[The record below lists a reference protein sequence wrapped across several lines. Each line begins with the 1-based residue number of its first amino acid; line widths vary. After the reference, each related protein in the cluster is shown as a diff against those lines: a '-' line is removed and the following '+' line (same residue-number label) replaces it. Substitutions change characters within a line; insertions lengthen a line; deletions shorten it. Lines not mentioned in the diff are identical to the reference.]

1 MLVTNLLLKGV
12 NIMTSHRI
20 LQLNAASTAACGVAM
35 LAARGTLHTLFG
47 LDTAAPLDVLAIG
60 FVAYAAM
67 LAFAA
72 HRRPVSRQALIAF
85 TVADGL
91 WVAASAIVLL
101 LFWTQLAAV
110 ARLLVIAAA
119 LLVEVF
125 ATLQFRAAIR
135 VSGRSLETA

>member
-1 MLVTNLLLKGV
+1 MK
-12 NIMTSHRI
+12 
-20 LQLNAASTAACGVAM
+20 
-35 LAARGTLHTLFG
+35 RGDLYR
-47 LDTAAPLDVLAIG
+47 V
-60 FVAYAAM
+60 
-67 LAFAA
+67 
-72 HRRPVSRQALIAF
+72 RRPGHGDPRASRVFVVVSRQALIAF

-101 LFWTQLAAV
+101 LFWTQLAPV